1 MVSKIGMDKIPT
13 YDNAVKSTLGAEN
26 SKIIDKNTVMDEST
40 KTVTKSKENIK
51 NEANDDNIKEAVNK
65 INEQLKNLKTRCE
78 YTYHEEVNRVSIKI
92 IEDGTEKVIKEIP
105 PESTIDMVKELWKQ
119 AGILIDE
126 SR

>member
-1 MVSKIGMDKIPT
+1 MISKLSIDKVSA
-13 YDNAVKSTLGAEN
+13 YDNTAKSTLGDEVP
-26 SKIIDKNTVMDEST
+26 KINAQKPVSDERT
-40 KTVTKSKENIK
+40 KTFTGFKETKKSDAIDDIK
-51 NEANDDNIKEAVNK
+51 DAVNK

-105 PESTIDMVKELWKQ
+105 PESTIEMVKELWRQ

-126 SR
+126 RR

>member
-1 MVSKIGMDKIPT
+1 MISKLSIDKVSA
-13 YDNAVKSTLGAEN
+13 YDNTAKSTFGDEMP
-26 SKIIDKNTVMDEST
+26 KINAQKPVIDEST
-40 KTVTKSKENIK
+40 KTITGLKETKKSEAVDDIK
-51 NEANDDNIKEAVNK
+51 DAVNK

-105 PESTIDMVKELWKQ
+105 PESTIEMVKELWRQ

-126 SR
+126 RR

>member
-1 MVSKIGMDKIPT
+1 MISKLGIDKVSA
-13 YDNAVKSTLGAEN
+13 YDNTAKSTFGDEMP
-26 SKIIDKNTVMDEST
+26 KINAQKPVIDEST
-40 KTVTKSKENIK
+40 KTITGLKETKKSEAVDDIK
-51 NEANDDNIKEAVNK
+51 DAVNK

-105 PESTIDMVKELWKQ
+105 PESTIEMVKELWRQ

-126 SR
+126 RR

>member
-1 MVSKIGMDKIPT
+1 MISKLSIDKVSA
-13 YDNAVKSTLGAEN
+13 YDNTAKLTFGDEMP
-26 SKIIDKNTVMDEST
+26 KINAQKPVIDEST
-40 KTVTKSKENIK
+40 KTITGLKETKKSEAIDDIK
-51 NEANDDNIKEAVNK
+51 DAVNK

-105 PESTIDMVKELWKQ
+105 PESTIEMVKELWRQ

-126 SR
+126 RR